1 MKPIQMVDLAGQ
13 HAKIQGELQSAMQ
26 EVMESSAFIRGPR
39 VTKFQQNL
47 AAYLNVKHVI
57 GCANGTDA
65 LQLALMA
72 LDLPKGAEVI
82 TPDFT
87 FVATAEVIV
96 LLGYTP
102 VMVDVD
108 PDTYTL
114 DIEKLRKA
122 ITPATKAI
130 IPVHLFGQCADMEPI
145 MAIAKE
151 HHLHVIED
159 TAQATGTDY
168 IFSDGTRKKAGTVG
182 HIGCTSFFPSKNLG
196 GAGDG
201 GAIFTND
208 DKLAARISVMAN
220 HGMRDAYY
228 YEAIGINSRLDSLQA
243 AVLDVKLGHL
253 EEYNEAR
260 QAVADRYDK
269 AFSGFDM
276 LQVPKRAAY
285 STHIFNQY
293 TVRLKDG
300 RRDEL
305 QRYLEEKGV
314 PARVYY
320 PVPLHKQEP
329 YAKAGKFNEGALEVT
344 NMLSEQ
350 VLSLPMHTEL
360 STEQVEYITE
370 TVRDFF
376 TVYHEN

>member
-13 HAKIQGELQSAMQ
+13 HAKIQGELQAAMQ
-26 EVMESSAFIRGPR
+26 EVMDTSAFIRGPQ
-39 VTKFQQNL
+39 VAKFQKNL
-47 AAYLNVKHVI
+47 AAYLRIKHVI

-108 PDTYTL
+108 PDTFTL

-145 MAIAKE
+145 MAMAKE
-151 HHLHVIED
+151 HNLYVIED
-159 TAQATGTDY
+159 TAQATGAEYT
-168 IFSDGTRKKAGTVG
+168 FSNGQTKKAGTIG

-201 GAIFTND
+201 GAIFTDD
-208 DKLAARISVMAN
+208 DKLASRISVMAN
-220 HGMRDAYY
+220 HGMKDAYY
-228 YEAIGINSRLDSLQA
+228 YEAIGVNSRLDTLQA
-243 AVLDVKLGHL
+243 AILDVKLKHL
-253 EEYNEAR
+253 QEYNKAR
-260 QAVADRYDK
+260 QEVAAAYDK
-269 AFSGFDM
+269 ALAGYEM
-276 LQVPKRAAY
+276 LQIPQRASN
-285 STHIFNQY
+285 STHIFHQY
-293 TVRLKDG
+293 TLRLKDG

-320 PVPLHKQEP
+320 PVPIHKQGP
-329 YAKAGKFNEGALEVT
+329 YAEAGRFDDSDLQVT
-344 NMLSEQ
+344 DKLAEE

-360 STEQVEYITE
+360 SREQVDYITE
-370 TVRDFF
+370 TVKDFF